1 MIFGC
6 VLSDDT
12 QRLYE
17 QMIGFVSNR
26 ELTICNRGEVCG
38 GLENRGEV

>member
-6 VLSDDT
+6 VLRDDT

-26 ELTICNRGEVCG
+26 ELTKCNRGEVCG